1 MPDGDHP
8 HIPHQ
13 QRWNETSQDS
23 WRREMR
29 ELINDTRT
37 DLRERIT
44 EVKITLGDR
53 LGPLER
59 KIGELEAGKADKEDL
74 SQKADK
80 KTELIVYGL
89 ITMIVVYVVSTWLG
103 IVVIK
108 PASPDTAPIPLPTS
122 ATEK

>member
-1 MPDGDHP
+1 
-8 HIPHQ
+8 
-13 QRWNETSQDS
+13 
-23 WRREMR
+23 MR